1 MRWIEARD
9 AAKHATIQRTA
20 PQTKS
25 HPNGRDLEERTNPDL
40 EERQD
45 MLRRNTV
52 M

>member
-9 AAKHATIQRTA
+9 AAKYAAIQRTA

-40 EERQD
+40 KGPI
-45 MLRRNTV
+45 LTRRDTV